1 MHTHQRHRCDITH
14 GRSDACVCGKGTVNT
29 ISSHTDSVGAKKSA
43 RGGPGTEDAQ

>member
-29 ISSHTDSVGAKKSA
+29 ISSHTDSVDAKKSA